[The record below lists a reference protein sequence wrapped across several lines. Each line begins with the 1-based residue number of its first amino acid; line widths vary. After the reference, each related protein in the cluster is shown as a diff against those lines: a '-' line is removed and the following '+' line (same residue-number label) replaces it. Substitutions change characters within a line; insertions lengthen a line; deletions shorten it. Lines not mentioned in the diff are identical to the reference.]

1 LVNRTETEPEQ
12 HVVALRNVELI
23 SDPALVK
30 EGMFPMAGKY
40 FKRFDPETC
49 SFISNIR
56 EEYPTD

>member
-1 LVNRTETEPEQ
+1 M
-12 HVVALRNVELI
+12 VALRNVELI